1 MSNYG
6 VIQEQ
11 GDLGLGFN
19 EVSEEEQK
27 MLQEHMQQEAN
38 QQTDNKQRD

>member
-1 MSNYG
+1 MGEEPYG

-19 EVSEEEQK
+19 PLNEEENRIVNESTKEQK
-27 MLQEHMQQEAN
+27 ETEE
-38 QQTDNKQRD
+38 

>member
-1 MSNYG
+1 MGEGSYG

-19 EVSEEEQK
+19 PLNEEENRIVNESTKEQK
-27 MLQEHMQQEAN
+27 ETEE
-38 QQTDNKQRD
+38 